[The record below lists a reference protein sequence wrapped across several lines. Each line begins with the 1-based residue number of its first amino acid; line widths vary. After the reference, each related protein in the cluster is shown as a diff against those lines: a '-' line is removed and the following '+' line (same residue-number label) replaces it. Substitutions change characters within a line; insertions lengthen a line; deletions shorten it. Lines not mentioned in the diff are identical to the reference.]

1 MYVFKV
7 CVFHSNRLQ
16 ATSARDES
24 MSDGQRRLSGKKLL
38 PLPWEA
44 AFFSFRVFAILT
56 LIQAVER
63 QRNSPSL
70 KCPPQYKD
78 IEYYDVGVADFYALY
93 V

>member
-56 LIQAVER
+56 LIQTVEKTKKL
-63 QRNSPSL
+63 SL
-70 KCPPQYKD
+70 FEVPPQ
-78 IEYYDVGVADFYALY
+78 I
-93 V
+93 